1 MTEHGA
7 RQHLAIYLDGEAA
20 RAVDELRLVWD
31 PVMRRVA
38 PAHVT
43 VVYPEETVD
52 AGLLL
57 ERAALL
63 ARETS
68 AFPIRLGELQC
79 EDEGRGGVLA
89 RVEDPTGQL
98 AILRD
103 RLLLPPQRASG

>member
-68 AFPIRLGELQC
+68 AFPIRLGEASSARTRAAAGC
-79 EDEGRGGVLA
+79 SRGS
-89 RVEDPTGQL
+89 RTRPDSW
-98 AILRD
+98 R
-103 RLLLPPQRASG
+103 S